1 MPTYKDEK
9 RKTWYVKYSTK
20 DPVTGERKQVLKR
33 GFPTKREAQ
42 KWETQQKAQGTV
54 SGSPSVTFR
63 QLAEQYY
70 AFNRPSERTRDT
82 QMRRLEIHFTG
93 MDMPLSRLTQAF
105 MTDWYI
111 TFTASDLSPS
121 TKNLMLKIIR
131 CVFKFGSDHYGYP
144 NLGIR
149 LKSVKEPKRRY
160 TTWSI
165 EQFNRFISAV
175 DKPFY
180 KILFTFYYYT
190 GCRCSEALGLIRSDF
205 NLEDGT
211 VHIQRNLKNTP
222 SDRILKLPPL
232 LLDELKPLLDLC
244 GENDQIFPT
253 DETCVLR
260 ALQKYTEISGVPK
273 IRIHDLRHSFA
284 TNAIGNGND
293 IVAVSKY
300 LGHASVKITMDVYA
314 HLLEKNEDLLVSDIN
329 SWMKT

>member
-1 MPTYKDEK
+1 MPVYKDEA

-20 DPVTGERKQVLKR
+20 DSLTGKRKQVLKR
-33 GFPTKREAQ
+33 GFPTKRDAQ
-42 KWETQQKAQGTV
+42 KWEAQQKSQENT
-54 SGSPSVTFR
+54 SGAPSVTFR

-70 AFNRPSERTRDT
+70 AFNRPQERTRDT

-93 MDMPLSRLTQAF
+93 MDMPLNRLTTAF
-105 MTDWYI
+105 MADWYI
-111 TFTASDLSPS
+111 TFTASDLSPAS
-121 TKNLMLKIIR
+121 KNLIIKIIR
-131 CVFKFGSDHYGYP
+131 SIFRFGSDHYGYP
-144 NLGIR
+144 NAAAR

-160 TTWSI
+160 ITWSVG
-165 EQFNRFISAV
+165 QFNQFISTV
-175 DKPFY
+175 DRPFY
-180 KILFTFYYYT
+180 KILFTFYYFT

-232 LLDELKPLLDLC
+232 LLDELRPLLDMC
-244 GENDQIFPT
+244 GDDERVFPT

-293 IVAVSKY
+293 VVAVSKY
-300 LGHASVKITMDVYA
+300 LGHASVKITMEVYA
-314 HLLEKNEDLLVSDIN
+314 HLLEKNEDLLVANIN
-329 SWMKT
+329 SWMKK